1 MHPAFTRLRGLARDA
16 LANGGL
22 TVAHLRLGPT
32 PVEIVVSIRFA
43 RAASFNPPR

>member
-1 MHPAFTRLRGLARDA
+1 MHRVFDRVRGFACNA

-22 TVAHLRLGPT
+22 TIAHLRLGPT

-43 RAASFNPPR
+43 RAAPIDPPR